1 MATYRIAALQK
12 ALDNSVPELELQLAN
27 KQYNELTAKY
37 RDLLQKENTLIS
49 RSSAVENLEVCL
61 SICSIRDSF
70 ILT

>member
-49 RSSAVENLEVCL
+49 RSSAVENLEV
-61 SICSIRDSF
+61 RF
-70 ILT
+70 

>member
-49 RSSAVENLEVCL
+49 RSSAVENLEVSL
-61 SICSIRDSF
+61 
-70 ILT
+70 